1 MDFRGLTAMLVYE
14 CNQQPISRADEAS
27 LRAASMVREA
37 ESLQRLVQFVIMIA
51 SIVLVSWA
59 AG

>member
-1 MDFRGLTAMLVYE
+1 MLVYE